1 MGGDEEE
8 ERGTGKIELKGED
21 GWGGGTMGI
30 ELDCLI
36 EGTRIR
42 VS

>member
-21 GWGGGTMGI
+21 GGGGVGRGGSSSI
-30 ELDCLI
+30 
-36 EGTRIR
+36 
-42 VS
+42 V